1 MCSLA
6 GPDRVRDGEPCWNRN
21 RRSRIRNRPDDL
33 GSARR
38 HVLARSCDMRHQPF
52 IPTCR
57 ELRPLAEYCD
67 RLPSRRRGRKL
78 NRATLYRWALH
89 GVSGGRILQ
98 TVELGGGRFT
108 CDAWVAEFMRQLSE
122 PSPGK
127 GLSEAKRSKIAKHL
141 GSPNGKDIA

>member
-1 MCSLA
+1 MHHRA
-6 GPDRVRDGEPCWNRN
+6 
-21 RRSRIRNRPDDL
+21 I
-33 GSARR
+33 A
-38 HVLARSCDMRHQPF
+38 
-52 IPTCR
+52 PTCR

-108 CDAWVAEFMRQLSE
+108 CDAWVAEFMRQLTIAS
-122 PSPGK
+122 PSTPAHGPNV
-127 GLSEAKRSKIAKHL
+127 ERHAEIAKRL
-141 GSPNGKDIA
+141 GAAQGKDIA

>member
-1 MCSLA
+1 M
-6 GPDRVRDGEPCWNRN
+6 PHHIID
-21 RRSRIRNRPDDL
+21 
-33 GSARR
+33 
-38 HVLARSCDMRHQPF
+38 
-52 IPTCR
+52 PTSR

-108 CDAWVAEFMRQLSE
+108 CDAWVAEFMGRLSN
-122 PSPGK
+122 PSPSE
-127 GLSEAKRSKIAKHL
+127 GLSVARRSEIAKRL
-141 GSPNGKDIA
+141 GVSNEKDIA

>member
-1 MCSLA
+1 M
-6 GPDRVRDGEPCWNRN
+6 PQHTIEPA
-21 RRSRIRNRPDDL
+21 S
-33 GSARR
+33 
-38 HVLARSCDMRHQPF
+38 
-52 IPTCR
+52 R

-108 CDAWVAEFMRQLSE
+108 CDAWVAEFMRQLSN
-122 PSPGK
+122 PSPSTPGH
-127 GLSEAKRSKIAKHL
+127 GLSTARRTEIAKRL
-141 GSPNGKDIA
+141 GAAQGKDIA